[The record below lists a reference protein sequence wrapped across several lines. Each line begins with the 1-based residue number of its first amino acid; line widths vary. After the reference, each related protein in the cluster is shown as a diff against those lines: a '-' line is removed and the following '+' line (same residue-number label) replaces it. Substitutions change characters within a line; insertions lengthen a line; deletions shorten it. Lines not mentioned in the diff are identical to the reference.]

1 MTSILQEESNLL
13 FRAYQN
19 GDTAA
24 LGELYRRW
32 HQFVAQ
38 RVEKCNAFST
48 ADVEDISANVWVLV
62 QQHAHKWDV
71 DRSGWYIFLSYKIRT
86 AVSTELIRRK
96 RRRKI
101 LEQHGYVEMSD
112 VSVAYN
118 PETLEWEHADDGDP
132 RINSRTL
139 GDTFYVDPEP
149 PALETLIESER
160 HQTLEKAIRV
170 CQFTSVTEQIL
181 RLRLKDMTLEGIR
194 EQLNLKQTSCVRLHL
209 QRAFEDLKEVIDPV
223 TFEVATLAPK
233 VRRKREKQEHL
244 ERAGCALKKCI
255 TQQSLSLMEVSRA
268 AKINLRELRGFIK
281 GKSRPQAPRLFR
293 LASVLGDQIFDIYLP
308 DLPRAHFREQGQS
321 LWRMRAESG
330 LSLKKISKLAG
341 IDYSLLVQYEAGTLK
356 IPQETV
362 KGLTRLFSDI
372 SQSTTQV

>member
-19 GDTAA
+19 GNTAA

-38 RVEKCNAFST
+38 RVGKCSAFSPS
-48 ADVEDISANVWVLV
+48 DVEDISANVWVLV

-71 DRSGWYIFLSYKIRT
+71 DRSGWYIFLSYKIKT

-101 LEQHGYVEMSD
+101 LEQHGYVEMSE

-118 PETLEWEHADDGDP
+118 PETLEWEQADHGDL

-139 GDTFYVDPEP
+139 GDTFYLDPEP
-149 PALETLIESER
+149 PALDTLIELER

-170 CQFTSVTEQIL
+170 CQFTPITKKIL
-181 RLRLKDMTLEGIR
+181 RLRLKGQTLEGIR
-194 EQLNLKQTSCVRLHL
+194 EQLDLKQTSCVRLHL

-223 TFEVATLAPK
+223 MFEVATLAPK
-233 VRRKREKQEHL
+233 VRRKREKRQHL

-255 TQQSLSLMEVSRA
+255 TQQSLSLMEVARA
-268 AKINLRELRGFIK
+268 ARINLRELRGFLK
-281 GKSRPQAPRLFR
+281 GKSRPQAPRLSR
-293 LASVLGDQIFDIYLP
+293 LASVLGDRIYDIYLP

-330 LSLKKISKLAG
+330 LSLKKVSKLGG

-356 IPQETV
+356 IPPETENE
-362 KGLTRLFSDI
+362 LTHLFSDI
-372 SQSTTQV
+372 SH